1 MRLALHFAKL
11 GPVRFVSHLDFQN
24 LWQKAFVM
32 AGLRLSLTQ
41 GYNPRPRM
49 RFALPLA
56 TGYQSR
62 GELVEVY
69 FDVAVC
75 RQEVK
80 EGLNQVLP
88 RGVEVL
94 DCTELPEENYPKLTK
109 LVDGLEYRVELPE
122 EVEVESGSVAHDFG
136 DDVLR
141 CEIVS
146 GGLELL
152 LPVRDQRSVRP
163 ERIAGAIWPQV
174 EFWDVTRLAICAR
187 EEELSPWPIGL
198 KKLRLAGD

>member
-1 MRLALHFAKL
+1 MRVALHFAKL
-11 GPVRFVSHLDFQN
+11 GPVRFVSHLDFQA

-32 AGLRLSLTQ
+32 AGYRLSLTQ

-62 GELVEVY
+62 GELLEIY
-69 FDVAVC
+69 FEEGVC
-75 RQEVK
+75 LHELK
-80 EGLNQVLP
+80 ERLNQALP

-94 DCTELPEENYPKLTK
+94 GCTELPEQYPKLTK
-109 LVDGLEYRVELPE
+109 LVDGLEYRVEIPE
-122 EVEVESGSVAHDFG
+122 AVIVEPGSVAHGFG
-136 DDVLR
+136 DEVLR

-152 LPVRDQRSVRP
+152 LPVKEQRSVRP
-163 ERIAGAIWPQV
+163 ERIAGAIWPGV
-174 EFWDVTRLAICAR
+174 DYWNVTRSAICTR
-187 EEELSPWPIGL
+187 LSPGQLSPWPAGL
-198 KKLRLAGD
+198 KKVL